1 MEADKTDLEAQL
13 RASLNRTR
21 EQGRPVDA
29 AAEAPIAS
37 KARGRRRLAVAK
49 GNGCPTNVDVK
60 GSVHPNGAPAPIA
73 NGTSPAFE
81 FCAADQMT
89 LRQKLGEVRRRI
101 GYIQKRGYNE
111 RHNYSYVAAADI
123 AGTVGDILAELG
135 VVVIPRLESITY
147 EPNTPGR
154 TDSVRIARV
163 IMAYT
168 FTDVNSAEELTA
180 RVAGEGLDV
189 GDKASYKAMT
199 GALKYA
205 LLQSFLL
212 ATGDDPED
220 ERADSRSGFGSESQI
235 TAEQVG
241 QLQGLIEE
249 TGTDLERV
257 LAYYKISA
265 LSEMTEAS
273 YRRALELLKRK
284 ANKQDHGDGAH
295 AQN

>member
-1 MEADKTDLEAQL
+1 
-13 RASLNRTR
+13 
-21 EQGRPVDA
+21 
-29 AAEAPIAS
+29 
-37 KARGRRRLAVAK
+37 
-49 GNGCPTNVDVK
+49 
-60 GSVHPNGAPAPIA
+60 
-73 NGTSPAFE
+73 
-81 FCAADQMT
+81 MT

-111 RHNYSYVAAADI
+111 RHNYNYVAAADI

-147 EPNTPGR
+147 EPTAPGR
-154 TDSVRIARV
+154 LDSVRVARV

-168 FTDVNSAEELTA
+168 FTDVNSAEEITA

-220 ERADSRSGFGSESQI
+220 ERADSRTAFGSERLI
-235 TAEQVG
+235 TAEQVR

-273 YRRALELLKRK
+273 YRRALELLNRK
-284 ANKQDHGDGAH
+284 LDKQSHGGGAH

>member
-13 RASLNRTR
+13 RASLNGTR
-21 EQGRPVDA
+21 ERGQRVH
-29 AAEAPIAS
+29 AAEDAPIATRAAG
-37 KARGRRRLAVAK
+37 KRRAGAAKVRGRATDADAK
-49 GNGCPTNVDVK
+49 ESLPSGI
-60 GSVHPNGAPAPIA
+60 PAPIA
-73 NGTSPAFE
+73 NGTSPALE
-81 FCAADQMT
+81 LRAVDQMT

-111 RHNYSYVAAADI
+111 RSNYNYVAAADI

-147 EPNTPGR
+147 EPQAPGR
-154 TDSVRIARV
+154 LDSVRVARV

-168 FTDVNSAEELTA
+168 FTDVNSAEEITA

-220 ERADSRSGFGSESQI
+220 ERADSRTVFGSERTI
-235 TAEQVG
+235 TAEQVD

-257 LAYYKISA
+257 LAYYKLSA
-265 LSEMTEAS
+265 LGEMTEAS

-284 ANKQDHGDGAH
+284 LAKQSQGSGAH

>member
-13 RASLNRTR
+13 RASLNGIR
-21 EQGRPVDA
+21 ERPRSVDA
-29 AAEAPIAS
+29 AAQAPIAG
-37 KARGRRRLAVAK
+37 KARGRRKPGVAK
-49 GNGCPTNVDVK
+49 GNGCSTDADLK
-60 GSVHPNGAPAPIA
+60 GSVHPNDAPMLIA
-73 NGTSPAFE
+73 NGTSPALE
-81 FCAADQMT
+81 LCAADQMT

-111 RHNYSYVAAADI
+111 RHNYNYVAAADI

-135 VVVIPRLESITY
+135 VVVIPRLENITY
-147 EPNTPGR
+147 EPHAPGR
-154 TDSVRIARV
+154 LDSVRVARV

-168 FTDVNSAEELTA
+168 FTDVNSAEEITA

-220 ERADSRSGFGSESQI
+220 ERADSRSAFGSERLI
-235 TAEQVG
+235 TAEQVS

-265 LSEMTEAS
+265 LSEMTEAT
-273 YRRALELLKRK
+273 YRRALELLNRK
-284 ANKQDHGDGAH
+284 LDKQSRGGGAH

>member
-13 RASLNRTR
+13 RASLNGVR
-21 EQGRPVDA
+21 ERGQPDA
-29 AAEAPIAS
+29 PTEAPTAGR
-37 KARGRRRLAVAK
+37 KRGRRRANVAK
-49 GNGCPTNVDVK
+49 ANGCGTDADPK
-60 GSVHPNGAPAPIA
+60 GSVHPSGTPAPIA
-73 NGTSPAFE
+73 NGTSRVLE
-81 FCAADQMT
+81 FCAAEQMT

-111 RHNYSYVAAADI
+111 RHNYNYVAAADI
-123 AGTVGDILAELG
+123 AGIVGDILAELG

-147 EPNTPGR
+147 EPHAPGR
-154 TDSVRIARV
+154 SDSVRVARV

-168 FTDVNSAEELTA
+168 FTDVDSGDEITA

-220 ERADSRSGFGSESQI
+220 ERADSRTAFGSERPI
-235 TAEQVG
+235 TAEQVR
-241 QLQGLIEE
+241 QLQELIEE

-273 YRRALELLKRK
+273 YRRALELLQRK
-284 ANKQDHGDGAH
+284 LDKQSQGGGAH
-295 AQN
+295 AEN